1 MRQLGEYVAA
11 IREKWHNRT
20 MVQVN
25 VDSLVL
31 ATVNAP
37 YSKKLDAAAL
47 AAFLR
52 APNSMRTALGPMSSF
67 FYDVDIELQ
76 RKFSLSHDISLE
88 MLDEAAA
95 LFGTW
100 SGMDWAGDVAA

>member
-1 MRQLGEYVAA
+1 MS
-11 IREKWHNRT
+11 K
-20 MVQVN
+20 VN

-47 AAFLR
+47 AACLR
-52 APNSMRTALGPMSSF
+52 APDSMRTALGPMSSF

-76 RKFSLSHDISLE
+76 RKFALSHDIPLS
-88 MLDEAAA
+88 MLDAAAA

-100 SGMDWAGDVAA
+100 SGMCWAGNIAA

>member
-1 MRQLGEYVAA
+1 ML
-11 IREKWHNRT
+11 KT
-20 MVQVN
+20 N

-47 AAFLR
+47 AECLR
-52 APNSMRTALGPMSSF
+52 APASMRTALGPMSSF
-67 FYDVDIELQ
+67 FYDVDIDLQ
-76 RKFSLSHDISLE
+76 RQFALSHGISLDT
-88 MLDEAAA
+88 LSAAAA

-100 SGMDWAGDVAA
+100 SGMHWAGDAAA